1 VNQQESYIRDMILE
15 EKQKLYLRGLVF
27 ALGIAA
33 VCVVGGANPAIAL
46 IALPLF
52 SDDYFQ
58 K

>member
-1 VNQQESYIRDMILE
+1 MILE